1 MAWCATF
8 VSPTPPE
15 DPGRRSGRRPAEGAA
30 PTLEGD
36 PFVDAQE
43 ATVDDLKISVVSID
57 GAKAS
62 VLADFDRGGGEREK
76 LTYSLILE
84 KGLWRVHDIAC
95 ARANEPAS
103 TLRGLFSG
111 K

>member
-1 MAWCATF
+1 
-8 VSPTPPE
+8 
-15 DPGRRSGRRPAEGAA
+15 
-30 PTLEGD
+30 
-36 PFVDAQE
+36 
-43 ATVDDLKISVVSID
+43 
-57 GAKAS
+57 